1 MDLISVVIPIYNM
14 ETKINRCI
22 DSILAQS
29 YYNFELIIVNDGS
42 TDNSLSICEKYAAED
57 ERIRI
62 FSTANQGA
70 GPARN
75 LGILNASGKYIYF
88 PDADD
93 FLMENALEVMVQ
105 AIEKKKSDL
114 LVFGFIGKDAYG
126 NIIKTKKYQENTF
139 DGDYVRM
146 NYSNFYITET
156 GNRIQGAPWN
166 KLFVLSIIK
175 NYNIQFPA
183 LRRHQDEAFIARY
196 VSVIRNV
203 AFIEDILY
211 EYYLNDLLKEWDKY
225 PLDYYQVVNGL
236 FEERKLNILCWNP
249 KDKKT
254 HDMVY
259 SEYIYAYIK
268 ALELSFGS
276 KFSFS
281 KKERKEWI
289 KNRINESKIKEI
301 KIPSALHLYQ
311 KIIMFLIK
319 ENMFSPLYLIMFLK
333 IQIQKRS
340 QNKNV

>member
-1 MDLISVVIPIYNM
+1 M
-14 ETKINRCI
+14 ENKINLCI
-22 DSILAQS
+22 ESILAQS

-42 TDNSLSICEKYAAED
+42 TDNSLSVCEKYAADD
-57 ERIRI
+57 ERIKI
-62 FSTANQGA
+62 YTTSNQGA

-93 FLMENALEVMVQ
+93 FLKVNALEVMVR

-114 LVFGFIGKDAYG
+114 LVFGFICKDSCG
-126 NIIKTKKYQENTF
+126 NIIKTKKYQESTF
-139 DGDYVRM
+139 DGEYVRM
-146 NYSNFYITET
+146 NYSDFYITET

-175 NYNIQFPA
+175 NYHIQFPA

-203 AFIEDILY
+203 TFIEDILY

-225 PLDYYQVVNGL
+225 PLDYYQVVNAL
-236 FEERKLNILCWNP
+236 FEERKLNIMRWNP
-249 KDKKT
+249 NDKKT

-259 SEYIYAYIK
+259 SEYICSYIK

-289 KNRINESKIKEI
+289 RKRIDESKIKEI
-301 KIPSALHLYQ
+301 KMPSVMHLYQ

-319 ENMFSPLYLIMFLK
+319 ENMISLLYLVMFLK
-333 IQIQKRS
+333 IEIQKRK